1 MYPLKFDAN
10 ITFRSLV
17 GNIPQDKK
25 YKILNKED
33 VLFVHVFDFNIK
45 NKKKKICTTQPAQTV
60 WQIGRDGERAARFQ
74 HKRRSSGQ
82 QGGPCKRLDEA
93 GLFR

>member
-33 VLFVHVFDFNIK
+33 VLFVYVFDFNIK
-45 NKKKKICTTQPAQTV
+45 NKKKKICTTQPAQTA
-60 WQIGRDGERAARFQ
+60 WQIGRDGEPAARYR
-74 HKRRSSGQ
+74 HKRRSSGR
-82 QGGPCKRLDEA
+82 QGTL
-93 GLFR
+93 

>member
-10 ITFRSLV
+10 ITSRSLV

-33 VLFVHVFDFNIK
+33 VLFVYVFDFNIK
-45 NKKKKICTTQPAQTV
+45 NKKKKICTAQSLRPCGGSAGV
-60 WQIGRDGERAARFQ
+60 ASERPG
-74 HKRRSSGQ
+74 SSTNVGLPVDRV
-82 QGGPCKRLDEA
+82 PCKRLDEA